1 MALGRGPGP
10 VVKMGY
16 VERSTKVLS
25 LGGLFVLP
33 MTSLPLLLPP
43 QACLLIS
50 DEGVEDG
57 QI

>member
-1 MALGRGPGP
+1 M
-10 VVKMGY
+10 KMGY